1 MEWKYSQGSW
11 ESSSRATEG
20 EADAGYQEWFKKI
33 NIMITMIMII
43 MMTMMYRKTEKVESK
58 KEGVED
64 DGGLG
69 SMAAAVGNHH
79 HSIS

>member
-1 MEWKYSQGSW
+1 
-11 ESSSRATEG
+11 
-20 EADAGYQEWFKKI
+20 
-33 NIMITMIMII
+33 MITMIMIIMMTMI

-69 SMAAAVGNHH
+69 SMAAAVGHH
-79 HSIS
+79 HPIS

>member
-1 MEWKYSQGSW
+1 
-11 ESSSRATEG
+11 
-20 EADAGYQEWFKKI
+20 
-33 NIMITMIMII
+33 MITMIMVNMMTMII
-43 MMTMMYRKTEKVESK
+43 MTMMYRKTEKVESK

-69 SMAAAVGNHH
+69 SMAAAVGHLH

>member
-1 MEWKYSQGSW
+1 MVNMI
-11 ESSSRATEG
+11 T
-20 EADAGYQEWFKKI
+20 I
-33 NIMITMIMII
+33 IMISIMTTIMMTMIIVNMITITMII
-43 MMTMMYRKTEKVESK
+43 MMTTIMMTMMHRKTEKVESK

-69 SMAAAVGNHH
+69 SMAAAVGHHH